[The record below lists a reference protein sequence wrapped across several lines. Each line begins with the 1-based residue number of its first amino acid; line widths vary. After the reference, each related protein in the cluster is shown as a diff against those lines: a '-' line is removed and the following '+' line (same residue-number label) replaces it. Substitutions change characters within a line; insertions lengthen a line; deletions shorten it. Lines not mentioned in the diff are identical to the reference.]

1 MVRHIL
7 GATLCLLAAAMLVNA
22 PAFAGEG
29 DAYIY
34 SLSDAKIDL
43 IQSNIVLA
51 LTSGIPGMQADAA
64 QLVRDLKVL
73 RPEQSFSECVVP
85 LMRLVK
91 DEEGSS
97 ASRVLAALALD
108 NLESER
114 GHYAIART
122 GLFTENAHVKHV
134 CAWLTYERKAGK
146 HSDKGVATF
155 EPMDEFEY

>member
-1 MVRHIL
+1 
-7 GATLCLLAAAMLVNA
+7 MLVNA
-22 PAFAGEG
+22 PVFAGEG
-29 DAYIY
+29 DEYIS
-34 SLSDAKIDL
+34 SLSDAKINL

-64 QLVRDLKVL
+64 QLVRDLKAL

-85 LMRLVK
+85 LMSIVK
-91 DEEGSS
+91 DEEASS

-114 GHYAIART
+114 GHFAIART
-122 GLFTENAHVKHV
+122 SLFTENTHVKHV